1 MFVISFSLH
10 FNELNDR
17 SSPQRTLTH
26 HLLSSSCPEVEGES
40 LFIPL
45 YYIRACKSKTY
56 LILKNIFN
64 RVQN

>member
-1 MFVISFSLH
+1 MFVISFSLL
-10 FNELNDR
+10 FLYDY
-17 SSPQRTLTH
+17 SQGAVY
-26 HLLSSSCPEVEGES
+26 HLFAPSSCPEVEGES

>member
-1 MFVISFSLH
+1 MFIISFPLFFLYDYSQGVIFIFLH
-10 FNELNDR
+10 
-17 SSPQRTLTH
+17 P
-26 HLLSSSCPEVEGES
+26 SSCPEVEGKS

-56 LILKNIFN
+56 LILKNILN